1 MKCIYIDPPYNT
13 GEAFEYYDDNL
24 EHSIW
29 LGLMYSRLSY
39 NKLFKLLIDRGI
51 NKKTLR
57 EMSGISATSVAKLG
71 KGGNVNTDV
80 LLRICGAL
88 KCDVGDIMEFIDDD
102 KAVEE

>member
-1 MKCIYIDPPYNT
+1 MR
-13 GEAFEYYDDNL
+13 F
-24 EHSIW
+24 
-29 LGLMYSRLSY
+29 SY

-80 LLRICGAL
+80 LLRICSAL
-88 KCDVGDIMEFIDDD
+88 KCDVGDIMEFIDDESDILSTDSKD
-102 KAVEE
+102 KKETV

>member
-1 MKCIYIDPPYNT
+1 MR
-13 GEAFEYYDDNL
+13 F
-24 EHSIW
+24 
-29 LGLMYSRLSY
+29 SY

-51 NKKTLR
+51 NKKTSR

-88 KCDVGDIMEFIDDD
+88 KCDVGDIMEFIDDADVSSIDSQD
-102 KAVEE
+102 KSENV

>member
-1 MKCIYIDPPYNT
+1 MQMR
-13 GEAFEYYDDNL
+13 F
-24 EHSIW
+24 
-29 LGLMYSRLSY
+29 SY

-80 LLRICGAL
+80 LLRICNAL
-88 KCDVGDIMEFIDDD
+88 NCDVGDIMEFKKDDVQENEMPSGVG
-102 KAVEE
+102 KIIEQ

>member
-1 MKCIYIDPPYNT
+1 MR
-13 GEAFEYYDDNL
+13 F
-24 EHSIW
+24 
-29 LGLMYSRLSY
+29 SY

-88 KCDVGDIMEFIDDD
+88 KCDVGDIMEVIPEPD
-102 KAVEE
+102 KPGAISDGGTAPSEK

>member
-1 MKCIYIDPPYNT
+1 MR
-13 GEAFEYYDDNL
+13 F
-24 EHSIW
+24 
-29 LGLMYSRLSY
+29 SY

-88 KCDVGDIMEFIDDD
+88 KCDVGDIMEFIPEPEQEKPDE
-102 KAVEE
+102 KKEEKTIHLSNNEK

>member
-1 MKCIYIDPPYNT
+1 MR
-13 GEAFEYYDDNL
+13 F
-24 EHSIW
+24 
-29 LGLMYSRLSY
+29 SY

-80 LLRICGAL
+80 LLRICAAL
-88 KCDVGDIMEFIDDD
+88 KCDVGDIMEFIPSTENGDTQNKNEVIDSGTITGFD
-102 KAVEE
+102 KADR

>member
-1 MKCIYIDPPYNT
+1 MR
-13 GEAFEYYDDNL
+13 F
-24 EHSIW
+24 
-29 LGLMYSRLSY
+29 SY

-51 NKKTLR
+51 NKTLR

-88 KCDVGDIMEFIDDD
+88 KCDVGDIMEFIDDGESGALPGLPKD
-102 KAVEE
+102 P